1 MSDERRWVGR
11 VFFFSFVLFVVL
23 FFALFLSIP
32 HCSLS
37 LSLSVF
43 VWCVPASVF
52 FLFVFFFIFL
62 SALWPIHSS
71 SFFCALFSRLVSSGP
86 APISFA
92 SINQWPTSSLTTS
105 PSQRARCCSL
115 HSTEEKPKKGPEHIS
130 EHSVQHKTQSNQRE
144 SSHSYVNQ

>member
-1 MSDERRWVGR
+1 MKDDGSAA
-11 VFFFSFVLFVVL
+11 FFFSLL
-23 FFALFLSIP
+23 FFSSFYFLLYFYRFLIVL
-32 HCSLS
+32 SLS
-37 LSLSVF
+37 LSL
-43 VWCVPASVF
+43 
-52 FLFVFFFIFL
+52 FLFGVFRRRCFFCLFFFIFL

>member
-52 FLFVFFFIFL
+52 FLFVFFYLFVGPLAHPFLVVLLRVIFAARFVWPGPDIIRL
-62 SALWPIHSS
+62 DKSMADVVVNDVALPTR
-71 SFFCALFSRLVSSGP
+71 ALLL
-86 APISFA
+86 AP
-92 SINQWPTSSLTTS
+92 QH
-105 PSQRARCCSL
+105 RGE
-115 HSTEEKPKKGPEHIS
+115 TEERPRTYKR
-130 EHSVQHKTQSNQRE
+130 TL
-144 SSHSYVNQ
+144 SST

>member
-1 MSDERRWVGR
+1 MGR
-11 VFFFSFVLFVVL
+11 PRFFFLFCSFRRFIFCFISIDSSLF
-23 FFALFLSIP
+23 
-32 HCSLS
+32 SLS
-37 LSLSVF
+37 LSLCFCLVCSGVG
-43 VWCVPASVF
+43 VF
-52 FLFVFFFIFL
+52 FVCFFFIFL

-144 SSHSYVNQ
+144 SSHSNVNQ